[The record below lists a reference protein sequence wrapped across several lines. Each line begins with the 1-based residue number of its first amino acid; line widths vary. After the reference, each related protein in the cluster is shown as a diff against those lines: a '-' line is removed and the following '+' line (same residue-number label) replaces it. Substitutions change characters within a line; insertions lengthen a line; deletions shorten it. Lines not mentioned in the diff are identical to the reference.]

1 MLLALGFKDKYLC
14 IVEKSKL
21 KRDLTKGPIVPL
33 LAKLTWPLI
42 FGMAGMVVFNM
53 VDTFWVGKL
62 GVSELAAIGFTFP
75 VIMLISSLAM
85 GLGIGTASL
94 ISRMIVKESRQV
106 IQQYSVDAIN
116 LSLVIIIIFVTL
128 GQLTIEPLFMALGV
142 SDTILVL
149 VKEYMVTWYWGMIFL
164 VIPMVGNNILRA
176 TGDTFRPGMIML
188 AAAIFNMILDP
199 FLIFGW
205 GPFPQMGLK
214 GAALATV
221 LSRALG
227 MVITIYILVWKE
239 KLLGLYVPRIKH
251 MLNTWKKILYVSGP
265 AALGMM
271 VTPLSMALIIR
282 LISTFG
288 EESVAGF
295 GVAIRIESF
304 GLLIIHAMAAV
315 MTIFAGQNW
324 GKGEKKRILSGLRIT
339 SIFSLAWG
347 AFLFLASIL
356 FANQIAG
363 VFSQNPLVVEVTAR
377 YMKILALSYSF
388 LGIMMMSL
396 SMLNGINKPVLAMF
410 TTMTRMFILY
420 VPLAFLL
427 SKWFDLNGIFY
438 AAFIANI
445 AAGSI
450 GAIFLISKLRV
461 KGFDPST
468 PRVPESRVPSHRIT
482 E

>member
-1 MLLALGFKDKYLC
+1 MAP
-14 IVEKSKL
+14 IRKS
-21 KRDLTKGPIVPL
+21 
-33 LAKLTWPLI
+33 
-42 FGMAGMVVFNM
+42 
-53 VDTFWVGKL
+53 
-62 GVSELAAIGFTFP
+62 
-75 VIMLISSLAM
+75 
-85 GLGIGTASL
+85 
-94 ISRMIVKESRQV
+94 
-106 IQQYSVDAIN
+106 
-116 LSLVIIIIFVTL
+116 
-128 GQLTIEPLFMALGV
+128 
-142 SDTILVL
+142 
-149 VKEYMVTWYWGMIFL
+149 
-164 VIPMVGNNILRA
+164 
-176 TGDTFRPGMIML
+176 
-188 AAAIFNMILDP
+188 
-199 FLIFGW
+199 
-205 GPFPQMGLK
+205 
-214 GAALATV
+214 
-221 LSRALG
+221 
-227 MVITIYILVWKE
+227 
-239 KLLGLYVPRIKH
+239 
-251 MLNTWKKILYVSGP
+251 
-265 AALGMM
+265 
-271 VTPLSMALIIR
+271 
-282 LISTFG
+282 
-288 EESVAGF
+288 
-295 GVAIRIESF
+295 
-304 GLLIIHAMAAV
+304 
-315 MTIFAGQNW
+315 

-468 PRVPESRVPSHRIT
+468 PRVPESRVPSPESPNNRIT
-482 E
+482 ESPSH